1 MRRILELS
9 LDTKAKYLA
18 FSPDTKREVAI
29 QTFVKKFGTEPET
42 VIQTAGALNVGPI
55 PQKQEGQLSF
65 LGAEK

>member
-1 MRRILELS
+1 MS

>member
-1 MRRILELS
+1 MS

-18 FSPDTKREVAI
+18 FSPDTKHEVAI
-29 QTFVKKFGTEPET
+29 QAFVKRFGMEPET

-65 LGAEK
+65 FGVEK